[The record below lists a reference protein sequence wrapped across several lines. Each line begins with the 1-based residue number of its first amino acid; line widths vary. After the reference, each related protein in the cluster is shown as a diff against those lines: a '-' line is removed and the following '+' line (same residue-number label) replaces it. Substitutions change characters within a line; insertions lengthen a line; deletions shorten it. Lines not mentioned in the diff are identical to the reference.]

1 MSPILHA
8 VNKYHGK
15 KICDMS
21 SSELEAFLSTIA
33 EQGAMNVL
41 KRVGLDDDN
50 AGIDIKDIR
59 DLLKGYRVVKS
70 EAWKRTWQV
79 FWAIIT
85 VFIITKVVDNSQ
97 AKQILA
103 ILGG

>member
-1 MSPILHA
+1 MTQLVHVI
-8 VNKYHGK
+8 NKYHGK

-21 SSELEAFLSTIA
+21 APELELFLSTVA
-33 EQGAMNVL
+33 EQGALNIL
-41 KRVGLDDDN
+41 KKIGLDDDS
-50 AGIDIKDIR
+50 AGTDIRDIR

-85 VFIITKVVDNSQ
+85 VYIISRVVDSSH